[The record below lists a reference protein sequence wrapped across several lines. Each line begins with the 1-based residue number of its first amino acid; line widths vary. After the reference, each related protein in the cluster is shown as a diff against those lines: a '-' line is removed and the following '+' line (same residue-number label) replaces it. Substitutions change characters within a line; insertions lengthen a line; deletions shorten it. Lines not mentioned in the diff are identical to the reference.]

1 MVSFNQKETSYLQDA
16 KKEEELCIKKYNGYA
31 NQAQDPQLK
40 QLLSQLAQQ
49 EQQHLNSINQLLSGQ
64 LPATGSQQ
72 QGQQSQQQG
81 GQQAQQQYPPIQG
94 GSQNDAT
101 LCEDQLTTE
110 KHVSSTYNTAIF
122 EFRDANVRQ
131 ILNHIQ
137 KEEQQHGEQ
146 LFNYMASHGMYT
158 VPQ

>member
-1 MVSFNQKETSYLQDA
+1 MISFNQRETSLLEDA
-16 KKEEELCIKKYNGYA
+16 KKVEELCVKKYNGYA
-31 NQAQDPQLK
+31 GQAQDPQLK
-40 QLLSQLAQQ
+40 QLLTQLAQQ
-49 EQQHLNSINQLLSGQ
+49 EQQHLDSINQLIAGQ
-64 LPATGSQQ
+64 LPNMGGGQQ
-72 QGQQSQQQG
+72 QGQGQQKQQQAQTQG
-81 GQQAQQQYPPIQG
+81 GQAG
-94 GSQNDAT
+94 VANQNDTT
-101 LCEDQLTTE
+101 LCEDQLATE

-146 LFNYMASHGMYT
+146 LFNYMSSHGMYT

>member
-1 MVSFNQKETSYLQDA
+1 MISFNQKETSYLQDL
-16 KKEEELCIKKYNGYA
+16 KKAEELCIKKYNNYA

-40 QLLSQLAQQ
+40 QLLTQLAQQ
-49 EQQHLNSINQLLSGQ
+49 EQQHLNSINQMISGQ
-64 LPATGSQQ
+64 LPSTGGQ
-72 QGQQSQQQG
+72 QGGQQQG
-81 GQQAQQQYPPIQG
+81 GQQQNAFPPISG
-94 GSQNDAT
+94 GAANQNDAV
-101 LCEDQLTTE
+101 LCEDQLSTE
-110 KHVSSTYNTAIF
+110 KYVSSTYNTAIF

>member
-1 MVSFNQKETSYLQDA
+1 MISFNQKETSFLQDL
-16 KKEEELCIKKYNGYA
+16 KKTEELCIKKYNKYA
-31 NQAQDPQLK
+31 EQAQDPQLK
-40 QLLSQLAQQ
+40 QLMTELAQQ
-49 EQQHLNSINQLLSGQ
+49 EQRHLDTVNQIISGQ
-64 LPATGSQQ
+64 LPNMAG
-72 QGQQSQQQG
+72 QQQG
-81 GQQAQQQYPPIQG
+81 GQQQNAFPPVSG
-94 GSQNDAT
+94 GAVNQNDAV
-101 LCEDQLTTE
+101 LCEDQLSIE

-137 KEEQQHGEQ
+137 KEEQQHGEK